1 MSAVAQLKVLSAS
14 AGFPLAAPSRSAA
27 QVLDRDAGVLRDA
40 ASDPGFEGR
49 AGDAATALMTQQA
62 LRAAASSD
70 ELISAAGTIDAAN
83 NALARAVQRARSLP
97 SDHVDNGIV
106 AGLLSGGWAL
116 FGPAGAMT
124 GAAAVTLAH
133 AVLGNRRERAAID
146 IIVDLE
152 SELAPLAAQL
162 TTATEAIEV
171 PAGGRPAVVPGYP
184 ADRDEHDMSPWEL
197 GSEWLSGKGNSRDF
211 LEQDAFTQLLRQHPH
226 YDDLRAE
233 LHDLAANGQLNV
245 GMSTT
250 GDPLH
255 GIDPTLDIAAD
266 YRLSGIDGVEKYIVD
281 YSTLLTGGLTGNL
294 AVTYLGSHNVDL
306 KVIGQNPD
314 GSYEVRFTAS
324 NSSSLQS
331 ATRPP
336 VIGYDEWYKD
346 SVGAATD
353 WLADTTGFGRTTTQ
367 TITWTETIQP

>member
-14 AGFPLAAPSRSAA
+14 AGFPLAEPSRSAA
-27 QVLDRDAGVLRDA
+27 QMLDRDAGVLRDA

-49 AGDAATALMTQQA
+49 TGDAATALMTQQA
-62 LRAAASSD
+62 RRSAASSD
-70 ELISAAGTIDAAN
+70 ALISAAGTIDAAN
-83 NALARAVQRARSLP
+83 SALARAVQRARSLP

-171 PAGGRPAVVPGYP
+171 PAGGRPAVVPDYP

-197 GSEWLSGKGNSRDF
+197 GSEWLSGKGNSQDF

-233 LHDLAANGQLNV
+233 LHDLAANRQLNV
-245 GMSTT
+245 GMST
-250 GDPLH
+250 GDATT
-255 GIDPTLDIAAD
+255 PTDFDFETD
-266 YRLSGIDGVEKYIVD
+266 YTLRGVEGVEKYIVD
-281 YSTLLTGGLTGNL
+281 YSTLLTGGRTGNL

-306 KVIGQNPD
+306 KVIGENPD

-324 NSSSLQS
+324 NSSTLQS

-336 VIGYDEWYKD
+336 VIGYDDWYRN
-346 SVGAATD
+346 SVGAFTNWFAE
-353 WLADTTGFGRTTTQ
+353 TTGFGGETDQ
-367 TITWTETIQP
+367 TITWTETIQR